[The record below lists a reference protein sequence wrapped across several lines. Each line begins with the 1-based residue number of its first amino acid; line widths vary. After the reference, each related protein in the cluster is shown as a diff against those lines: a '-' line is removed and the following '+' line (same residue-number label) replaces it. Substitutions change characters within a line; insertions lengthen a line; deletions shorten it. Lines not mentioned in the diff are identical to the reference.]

1 MLQIVACPALL
12 FGSNNVINS
21 TFLIYL
27 HIMSSKGKG
36 LLWNVLCEVTNI
48 NVTVC
53 KVFSFHEV
61 KGKCILKNVTYEF
74 KNINI

>member
-1 MLQIVACPALL
+1 
-12 FGSNNVINS
+12 
-21 TFLIYL
+21 
-27 HIMSSKGKG
+27 MSSKGKG
-36 LLWNVLCEVTNI
+36 LLWNVLCEVANI

-53 KVFSFHEV
+53 KVFSFHKV